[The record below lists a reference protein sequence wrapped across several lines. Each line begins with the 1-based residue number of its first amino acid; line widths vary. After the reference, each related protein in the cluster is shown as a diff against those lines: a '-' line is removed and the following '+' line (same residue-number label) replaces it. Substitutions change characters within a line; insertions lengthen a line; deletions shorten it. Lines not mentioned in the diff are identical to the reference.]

1 MNTGRPAQQFRSNEL
16 ATGSSIHGAQVFENV
31 AIQGGYWLQWGA
43 LIGASLVAA
52 IMDVRDG
59 RIPNR
64 LTLPL
69 WLLGLAR
76 ATYLGGAGGFVGA
89 FEVSMLLALP
99 YVALFFL
106 AKGGAGDAK
115 LMAGIGAW
123 LSLDEGLV
131 VLCCVATAGMVL
143 AVLGIAANREHR
155 NPLLG
160 MLTSLYLC
168 AAAWSS
174 GTHGWGLLTR
184 NDQGRTQEQ
193 AGRLTL
199 PYGMAIFIGVC
210 IGAVG
215 VRLWIG

>member
-1 MNTGRPAQQFRSNEL
+1 MFD
-16 ATGSSIHGAQVFENV
+16 NV

-52 IMDVRDG
+52 ITDVRQG

-69 WLLGLAR
+69 WLLGLAK
-76 ATYLGGAGGFVGA
+76 ATCLGGAGGLVA
-89 FEVSMLLALP
+89 ALEVSTLLALP
-99 YVALFFL
+99 YIVLYFL

-115 LMAGIGAW
+115 LMAALGAW
-123 LSLDEGLV
+123 LSVDEGLI
-131 VLCCVATAGMVL
+131 VLCCVATTGMVL
-143 AVLGIAANREHR
+143 AILRLAPSWAPR

-160 MLTSLYLC
+160 MLTSLYLF
-168 AAAWSS
+168 AVAWSS
-174 GTHGWGLLTR
+174 GVHGWGLLTH
-184 NDQGRTQEQ
+184 NDQGRTHEQ
-193 AGRLTL
+193 VGRLTL

-215 VRLWIG
+215 VRIWIGQGG